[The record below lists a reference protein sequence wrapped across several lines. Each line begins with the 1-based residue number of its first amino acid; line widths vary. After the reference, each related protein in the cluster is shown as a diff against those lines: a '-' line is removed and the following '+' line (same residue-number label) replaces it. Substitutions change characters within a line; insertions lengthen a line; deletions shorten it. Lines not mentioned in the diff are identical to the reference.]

1 MPFFAHWFAAHVPV
15 FRLTVASLGA
25 WLIPPLGY
33 RSDNFW
39 KRFQGLRIL
48 PPKRR
53 MFQHISTFSKFK
65 GPSPKQTHPKCK
77 ETTLWSGPLN
87 FGTIPSQSLALKSF
101 SSAALEGS
109 GIPSPLKMEY
119 GGGGLPNG
127 IPFQIPFFR
136 GGGVQGGGQRR
147 CLLFCINSTFQMV
160 YGCAGQQLQ
169 PIVTTKP

>member
-119 GGGGLPNG
+119 GGGGCLMEFHFKFHFSG
-127 IPFQIPFFR
+127 GGGFR
-136 GGGVQGGGQRR
+136 GGVKGDV
-147 CLLFCINSTFQMV
+147 CYFVSTLLFRWYTDVPGSSCSP
-160 YGCAGQQLQ
+160 L
-169 PIVTTKP
+169 